1 MHRRLRVM
9 TEIRL
14 RWSDLVLQE
23 EEAASRGGLWLP
35 DTPRNREKLWRAA
48 ELANRLYGDRTHWI
62 EERQA

>member
-14 RWSDLVLQE
+14 RWSDVVLQE
-23 EEAASRGGLWLP
+23 KAADRRSGLWFP
-35 DTPRNREKLWRAA
+35 DTPHNRDKLYRAA
-48 ELANRLYGDRTHWI
+48 EVANRLYGDQTHWI